1 MASFK
6 PKLIMYIPQNEPE
19 PSVLSES
26 KSTNRR
32 ERYNDFLYNC
42 FQAFE
47 KLIKNKKNKRK
58 KDKYV
63 IMRQKLIN
71 YLIANEKTVTMK
83 LCR

>member
-1 MASFK
+1 MINIDELIRSF
-6 PKLIMYIPQNEPE
+6 
-19 PSVLSES
+19 ES
-26 KSTNRR
+26 KSNNRK
-32 ERYNDFLYNC
+32 ERYNDFLYHC
-42 FQAFE
+42 FHAFE